1 MFEKNRFLC
10 LINDILYSD
19 EKKFI
24 DLINDRKRTNDVNDN
39 SLGDLNHV
47 FKANLFENLVIKNNF
62 YKNQIKTKY

>member
-1 MFEKNRFLC
+1 MFEKNRLLL

-24 DLINDRKRTNDVNDN
+24 VLINDRKRTNDDNEN

-47 FKANLFENLVIKNNF
+47 FKANLFENLVI
-62 YKNQIKTKY
+62 

>member
-19 EKKFI
+19 EKMFI
-24 DLINDRKRTNDVNDN
+24 DLINDRKRTNKDVNDN

-47 FKANLFENLVIKNNF
+47 FKANLFES
-62 YKNQIKTKY
+62 